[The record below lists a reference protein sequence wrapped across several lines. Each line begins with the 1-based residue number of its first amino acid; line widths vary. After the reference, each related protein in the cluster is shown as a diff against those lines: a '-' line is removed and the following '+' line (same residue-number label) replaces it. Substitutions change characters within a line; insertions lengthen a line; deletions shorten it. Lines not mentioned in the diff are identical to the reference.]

1 MTRVMKHNKSFILR
15 LGMLLVV
22 ALFST
27 AMFTSCS
34 DDDDLKTPLQQPS
47 LMEGV
52 KTVSSIAFSWEPV
65 EGASQYAYEL
75 YDTNEQVVLGGVTN
89 TTSVLTTG
97 LKPKTEY
104 TLKVWAYSPVDGKHS
119 TSPIATITSVTNP
132 QIPLVA
138 PTSAESATGNGGV
151 TISWPAV
158 EHATAYK
165 YTLSNGDTGET
176 STNSVTLTSLA
187 IGEYTISIVATS
199 SDETYSDSEPFA
211 FTFQRTKSELWRKD
225 GVYTA
230 ANLPEGSNTFNA
242 EIVAYDDGS
251 YTIVSPYGAKGFDI
265 SFTVDPES
273 SEIKPIGTESYSGY
287 EYVWV
292 SMQYDLGMF
301 CGNGYSGFEGSKQKG
316 SVWFYAIC
324 YDADGNDVG
333 EGGQDVFTWGGDTDV
348 TIDKLCGTYDAKLT
362 AYDLFSDNWDLQEV
376 NRTDEVTITK
386 VDDTTVKISNFYGWG
401 EDFTGTVDLDAKTI
415 TIQPTTWATYY
426 TFASIESA
434 ETPVVAT
441 FTNDLT
447 ITFQNFTAWYD
458 GSSYIESDAR
468 CEMTQK

>member
-34 DDDDLKTPLQQPS
+34 DDDLKTPLQQPS

-151 TISWPAV
+151 TITWPAV

-165 YTLSNGDTGET
+165 YTLSNGTTGET

-211 FTFQRTKSELWRKD
+211 FTFQRTKSELWHKD

-242 EIVAYDDGS
+242 QIVAYDDGS
-251 YTIVSPYGAKGFDI
+251 YTIVSPYGANGFDI

-273 SEIKPIGTESYSGY
+273 SEIKPIGTESFSGY

-301 CGNGYSGFEGSKQKG
+301 CGNGYSGFEGNKQKG

-333 EGGQDVFTWGGDTDV
+333 EGGQDTFTWGGDTEV
-348 TIDKLCGTYDAKLT
+348 TVDKLCGTYNAHVT
-362 AYDLFSDNWDLQEV
+362 GYDYFSSTWELQEV
-376 NRTDEVTITK
+376 DRTDEVTITK
-386 VDDTTVKISNFYGWG
+386 IDDTTVKISNFYGWG

-415 TIQPTTWATYY
+415 TIQPVLWNTYY

-434 ETPVVAT
+434 TAPVVAT
-441 FTNDLT
+441 FANDLT
-447 ITFQNFTAWYD
+447 ITFQNFTAWAD
-458 GSSYIESDAR
+458 GYSYIESDAR
-468 CEMTQK
+468 CEMSQK

>member
-1 MTRVMKHNKSFILR
+1 MKHNKSFILR

-27 AMFTSCS
+27 VMFTSCS
-34 DDDDLKTPLQQPS
+34 DDDLKTPLQQPS

-151 TISWPAV
+151 TITWPAV

-165 YTLSNGDTGET
+165 YTLSNGTTGET

-230 ANLPEGSNTFNA
+230 ANLPEGSNKFNA

-273 SEIKPIGTESYSGY
+273 SEIKPIGTESFSGY

-301 CGNGYSGFEGSKQKG
+301 CGNGYSGFEGNKQKG

-333 EGGQDVFTWGGDTDV
+333 EGGQDTFTWGGDTEV
-348 TIDKLCGTYDAKLT
+348 TVDKLCGTYNAHVT
-362 AYDLFSDNWDLQEV
+362 GYDYFSSTWELQEV
-376 NRTDEVTITK
+376 DRTDEVTITK
-386 VDDTTVKISNFYGWG
+386 IDDTTVKISNFYGWG

-415 TIQPTTWATYY
+415 TIQPVLWNTYY

-434 ETPVVAT
+434 TAPVVAT
-441 FTNDLT
+441 FANDLT
-447 ITFQNFTAWYD
+447 ITFQNFTAWAD
-458 GSSYIESDAR
+458 GYSYIESDAR
-468 CEMTQK
+468 CEMSQK

>member
-1 MTRVMKHNKSFILR
+1 MKHNKSFILR

-34 DDDDLKTPLQQPS
+34 DDDLKTPLQQPS

-211 FTFQRTKSELWRKD
+211 FTFQRTKSELWHKD

-242 EIVAYDDGS
+242 QIVAYDDGS
-251 YTIVSPYGAKGFDI
+251 YTIVSPYGANGFDI

-316 SVWFYAIC
+316 TVWFYAIC

-333 EGGQDVFTWGGDTDV
+333 EGGQDTFTWGGDTDV
-348 TIDKLCGTYDAKLT
+348 TVDKLCGTYDAKLT
-362 AYDLFSDNWDLQEV
+362 AYDYFSDDYSMQEV
-376 NRTDEVTITK
+376 SRTDEVTITK
-386 VDDTTVKISNFYGWG
+386 IDDTTVKISNFYGWG

-458 GSSYIESDAR
+458 GYSYIESDAR

>member
-1 MTRVMKHNKSFILR
+1 MKHNKSFILR

-27 AMFTSCS
+27 VMFTSCS
-34 DDDDLKTPLQQPS
+34 DDDLKTPLQQPS

-151 TISWPAV
+151 TITWPAV

-165 YTLSNGDTGET
+165 YTLSNGTTGET

-230 ANLPEGSNTFNA
+230 ANLPEGSNKFNA

-273 SEIKPIGTESYSGY
+273 SEIKPIGTESFSGY

-301 CGNGYSGFEGSKQKG
+301 CGNGYSGFEGNKQKG

-348 TIDKLCGTYDAKLT
+348 TIDKLCGTYDANT
-362 AYDLFSDNWDLQEV
+362 SSDSSVVRYFSRMNCW
-376 NRTDEVTITK
+376 K
-386 VDDTTVKISNFYGWG
+386 PS
-401 EDFTGTVDLDAKTI
+401 
-415 TIQPTTWATYY
+415 
-426 TFASIESA
+426 
-434 ETPVVAT
+434 
-441 FTNDLT
+441 
-447 ITFQNFTAWYD
+447 
-458 GSSYIESDAR
+458 
-468 CEMTQK
+468 

>member
-1 MTRVMKHNKSFILR
+1 MKHNKSFILR

-27 AMFTSCS
+27 VMFTSCS
-34 DDDDLKTPLQQPS
+34 DDDLKTPLQQPS

-151 TISWPAV
+151 TITWPAV

-165 YTLSNGDTGET
+165 YTLSNGTTGET

-230 ANLPEGSNTFNA
+230 ANLPEGSNKFNA

-273 SEIKPIGTESYSGY
+273 SEIKPIGTESFSGY

-301 CGNGYSGFEGSKQKG
+301 CGNGYSGFEGNKQKG

-333 EGGQDVFTWGGDTDV
+333 EGGQDTFTWGGDTEV
-348 TIDKLCGTYDAKLT
+348 TVDKLCGTYNAHVT
-362 AYDLFSDNWDLQEV
+362 GYDYFSSTWELQEV
-376 NRTDEVTITK
+376 DRTDEVTITK
-386 VDDTTVKISNFYGWG
+386 IDDTTVKISNFYGWG

-415 TIQPTTWATYY
+415 TIQPVLWNTYY

-434 ETPVVAT
+434 TAPVVAT
-441 FTNDLT
+441 FANDLT
-447 ITFQNFTAWYD
+447 ITFQNFTAWAD
-458 GSSYIESDAR
+458 GYSYIESDAR
-468 CEMTQK
+468 CEISQK

>member
-1 MTRVMKHNKSFILR
+1 MKHNKSFILR

-34 DDDDLKTPLQQPS
+34 DDDLKTPLQQPS

-151 TISWPAV
+151 TITWPAV

-165 YTLSNGDTGET
+165 YTLSNGTTGET

-211 FTFQRTKSELWRKD
+211 FTFQRTKSELWHKD

-242 EIVAYDDGS
+242 QIVAYDDGS
-251 YTIVSPYGAKGFDI
+251 YTIVSPYGANGFDI

-273 SEIKPIGTESYSGY
+273 SEIKPIGTESFSGY

-301 CGNGYSGFEGSKQKG
+301 CGNGYSGFEGNKQKG

-333 EGGQDVFTWGGDTDV
+333 EGGQDTFTWGGDTEV
-348 TIDKLCGTYDAKLT
+348 TVDKLCGTYNAHVT
-362 AYDLFSDNWDLQEV
+362 GYDYFSSTWELQEV
-376 NRTDEVTITK
+376 DRTDEVTITK
-386 VDDTTVKISNFYGWG
+386 IDDTTVKISNFYGWG

-415 TIQPTTWATYY
+415 TIQPVLWNTYY

-434 ETPVVAT
+434 TAPVVAT
-441 FTNDLT
+441 FANDLT
-447 ITFQNFTAWYD
+447 ITFQNFTAWAD
-458 GSSYIESDAR
+458 GYSYIESDAR
-468 CEMTQK
+468 CEMSQK

>member
-34 DDDDLKTPLQQPS
+34 DDDLKTPLQQPS

-151 TISWPAV
+151 TITWPAV

-165 YTLSNGDTGET
+165 YTLSNGTTGET

-230 ANLPEGSNTFNA
+230 ANLPEGSNKFNA

-251 YTIVSPYGAKGFDI
+251 YTIVSPYGAKSFDI
-265 SFTVDPES
+265 SFTVDSES
-273 SEIKPIGTESYSGY
+273 NEIKPIGTESFSGY

-292 SMQYDLGMF
+292 SKQYDLGMF
-301 CGNGYSGFEGSKQKG
+301 CGNGYSGFEGNKQKG
-316 SVWFYAIC
+316 SIWFYAIC

-333 EGGQDVFTWGGDTDV
+333 EGGQDTFTWGGDTEV
-348 TIDKLCGTYDAKLT
+348 TVDKLCGTYNAHVT
-362 AYDLFSDNWDLQEV
+362 GYDYFSSDWALQEV
-376 NRTDEVTITK
+376 DRTDEVTITK
-386 VDDTTVKISNFYGWG
+386 IDDTTVKISNFYGWG
-401 EDFTGTVDLDAKTI
+401 GDFTGTVDLDAKTI
-415 TIQPTTWATYY
+415 TIQPVLWNTYY
-426 TFASIESA
+426 TFASIESDTA
-434 ETPVVAT
+434 PVVAT
-441 FTNDLT
+441 FANDLT
-447 ITFQNFTAWYD
+447 ITFQNFTAWADNY
-458 GSSYIESDAR
+458 SYIEGDAR

>member
-1 MTRVMKHNKSFILR
+1 MKHNKSFILR

-151 TISWPAV
+151 TITWPAV

-165 YTLSNGDTGET
+165 YTLSNGTTGET

-230 ANLPEGSNTFNA
+230 ANLPEGSNKFNA

-273 SEIKPIGTESYSGY
+273 NEIKPIGTESFSGY

-301 CGNGYSGFEGSKQKG
+301 CGNGYSGFDGNKQKG

-333 EGGQDVFTWGGDTDV
+333 EGGQDTFTWGGDTEV
-348 TIDKLCGTYDAKLT
+348 TVDKLCGPYNAHVTGYD
-362 AYDLFSDNWDLQEV
+362 YFSSDYDLQEV
-376 NRTDEVTITK
+376 DRTDEVTITK
-386 VDDTTVKISNFYGWG
+386 IDDTTVKISNFYGWG

-415 TIQPTTWATYY
+415 TIQPVLWNIYY

-434 ETPVVAT
+434 TAPVVAT
-441 FTNDLT
+441 FANDLT
-447 ITFQNFTAWYD
+447 ITFQNFTAWAD
-458 GSSYIESDAR
+458 GYSYIEGDAR

>member
-1 MTRVMKHNKSFILR
+1 MKHNKSFILR

-27 AMFTSCS
+27 VMFTSCS
-34 DDDDLKTPLQQPS
+34 DDDLKTPLQQPS

-151 TISWPAV
+151 TITWPAV

-165 YTLSNGDTGET
+165 YTLSNGTTGET

-230 ANLPEGSNTFNA
+230 ANLPEGSNKFNA

-273 SEIKPIGTESYSGY
+273 SEIKPIGTESFSGY

-301 CGNGYSGFEGSKQKG
+301 CGNGYSGFEGNKQKG

-333 EGGQDVFTWGGDTDV
+333 EGGQDTFTWGGDTEV
-348 TIDKLCGTYDAKLT
+348 TVDKLCGTYNAHVT
-362 AYDLFSDNWDLQEV
+362 GYDYFSSTWELQEV
-376 NRTDEVTITK
+376 DRTDEVTITK
-386 VDDTTVKISNFYGWG
+386 IDDTTVKISNFYGWG

-415 TIQPTTWATYY
+415 TIQPVLWNTYY

-434 ETPVVAT
+434 TAPVVAT
-441 FTNDLT
+441 FANDLT
-447 ITFQNFTAWYD
+447 ITFQNFTAWAD
-458 GSSYIESDAR
+458 GYSYIESDAR
-468 CEMTQK
+468 CEMSQR

>member
-1 MTRVMKHNKSFILR
+1 MKHNKSFILR

-27 AMFTSCS
+27 VMFTSCS
-34 DDDDLKTPLQQPS
+34 DDDLKTPLQQPS

-151 TISWPAV
+151 TITWPAV

-165 YTLSNGDTGET
+165 YTLSNGTTGET

-230 ANLPEGSNTFNA
+230 SNLPEGSNKFNA

-273 SEIKPIGTESYSGY
+273 SEIKPIGTESFSGY

-301 CGNGYSGFEGSKQKG
+301 CGNGYSGFEGNKQKG

-333 EGGQDVFTWGGDTDV
+333 EGGQDTFTWGGDTEV
-348 TIDKLCGTYDAKLT
+348 TVDKLCGTYNAHVT
-362 AYDLFSDNWDLQEV
+362 GYDYFSSTWELQEV
-376 NRTDEVTITK
+376 DRTDEVTITK
-386 VDDTTVKISNFYGWG
+386 IDDTTVKISNFYGWG

-415 TIQPTTWATYY
+415 TIQPVLWNTYY

-434 ETPVVAT
+434 TAPVVAT
-441 FTNDLT
+441 FANDLT
-447 ITFQNFTAWYD
+447 ITFQNFTAWAD
-458 GSSYIESDAR
+458 GYSYIESDAR
-468 CEMTQK
+468 CEMSQK

>member
-1 MTRVMKHNKSFILR
+1 MKHNKSFILR

-27 AMFTSCS
+27 VMFTSCS
-34 DDDDLKTPLQQPS
+34 DDDLKTPLQQPS

-52 KTVSSIAFSWEPV
+52 KKVSSIAFSWEPV

-151 TISWPAV
+151 TITWPAV

-165 YTLSNGDTGET
+165 YTLSNGTTGET

-230 ANLPEGSNTFNA
+230 ANLPEGSNKFNA

-273 SEIKPIGTESYSGY
+273 SEIKPIGTESFSGY

-301 CGNGYSGFEGSKQKG
+301 CGNGYSGFEGNKQKG

-333 EGGQDVFTWGGDTDV
+333 EGGQDTFTWGGDTEV
-348 TIDKLCGTYDAKLT
+348 TVDKLCGTYNAHVT
-362 AYDLFSDNWDLQEV
+362 GYDYFSSTWELQEV
-376 NRTDEVTITK
+376 DRTDEVTITK
-386 VDDTTVKISNFYGWG
+386 IDDTTVKISNFYGWG

-415 TIQPTTWATYY
+415 TIQPVLWNTYY

-434 ETPVVAT
+434 TAPVVAT
-441 FTNDLT
+441 FANDLT
-447 ITFQNFTAWYD
+447 ITFQNFTAWAD
-458 GSSYIESDAR
+458 GYSYIESDAR
-468 CEMTQK
+468 CEMSQK